1 MKCMQNAHQISQS
14 SKERLQIALEF
25 CSANGVKPKDS
36 SFSVINKTEKQQ
48 ILMFKNQEPAKY

>member
-1 MKCMQNAHQISQS
+1 MQNAHQISQS